1 MSYPRK
7 EYGAEQPK
15 KYWSLEEAKLKIA
28 AYCAYQDRCQ
38 KEVRT
43 KLYEKG
49 IFDEQAEEL
58 ISEMISNDFLNEE
71 RFAQSFTRG
80 RYRLKKWGR
89 NKILQAL
96 KFKGVSPNCIKSGM
110 KEIDPEEYFNILCLV
125 AEKKWALTKETDP
138 FKKKYKVQQYLMS
151 RGFEMDLILEAMD
164 VIDS

>member
-49 IFDEQAEEL
+49 IHGEQAEEL
-58 ISEMISNDFLNEE
+58 ISEMISENFLNEE
-71 RFAQSFTRG
+71 RFARSFTRG

-96 KFKGVSPNCIKSGM
+96 KFKEISPNCIKSGM
-110 KEIDPEEYFNILCLV
+110 KEIDPEEYFNILCQV
-125 AEKKWALTKETDP
+125 AEKKWTLAKETDP

-151 RGFEMDLILEAMD
+151 RGFEMDLIVEA
-164 VIDS
+164 IKEIE